1 MWIPSF
7 ILSFQ
12 ITEIYNNN
20 NNNHFI
26 KIKIQKPINL
36 QFRHSTQFTL
46 HPKKEKK
53 KKRTKETV
61 NKQNQQHQP
70 ISLKHKDNPNNHSY
84 NDIKTQKPHR
94 RDQMRMIPCSCWDRN
109 HCQKAILGTTT
120 ATETERKGDDD
131 GARGQDEMKLIQGR
145 RRSEMEWGV
154 RVCESERERLRVG
167 GNERDFCFESFE
179 FWELLVR
186 SAMKSW
192 F

>member
-1 MWIPSF
+1 MCIPSF

-20 NNNHFI
+20 NDDDDDDDNHFI

-46 HPKKEKK
+46 HPTKKKKEQ

-61 NKQNQQHQP
+61 NKQNQQQQP

-109 HCQKAILGTTT
+109 HCQKAMILGTAM
-120 ATETERKGDDD
+120 ATVMERRCDDD
-131 GARGQDEMKLIQGR
+131 RARG
-145 RRSEMEWGV
+145 
-154 RVCESERERLRVG
+154 
-167 GNERDFCFESFE
+167 
-179 FWELLVR
+179 
-186 SAMKSW
+186 
-192 F
+192 